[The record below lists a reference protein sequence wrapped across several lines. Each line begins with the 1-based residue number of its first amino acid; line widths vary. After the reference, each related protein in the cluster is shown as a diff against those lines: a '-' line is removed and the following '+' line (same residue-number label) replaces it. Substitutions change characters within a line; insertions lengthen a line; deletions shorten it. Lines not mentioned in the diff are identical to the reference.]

1 MGKSQYKI
9 SFGGLPIGI
18 HEFEF
23 QVQDKFFKGFEN
35 SEIEKADLEVKVILT
50 KQNNTMKAEFLLE
63 GTIGI
68 ECDRCLKA
76 FDFPVQAEESLVIK
90 FGEPSESNDE
100 ILVIREG
107 ETEFEVAQY
116 IYEYALLSLPVR
128 KVPCE
133 VDAKLFKCDKVTLK
147 ELEKLSIEEHKKEN
161 NPLWEQLNKLK
172 NKN

>member
-9 SFGGLPIGI
+9 SFGGLPVGI

-23 QVQDKFFKGFEN
+23 NVPGKFFQEFEN
-35 SEIEKADLEVKVILT
+35 SEIEKAALKVKVILT
-50 KQNNTMKAEFLLE
+50 KQNNTLKADFFLN
-63 GTIGI
+63 GTLGVD
-68 ECDRCLKA
+68 CDRCLKS
-76 FDFPVQAEESLVIK
+76 FDLPVEAEEKLVIK
-90 FGEPSESNDE
+90 YGEPSESNDE

-107 ETEFEVAQY
+107 ETEFDVAQY
-116 IYEYALLSLPVR
+116 IYEYAVLALPAR

-133 VDAKLFKCDKVTLK
+133 INEQKFKCDKATLK
-147 ELEKLSIEEHKKEN
+147 KLEKLSPEANREN